1 MKKNKPYKKIP
12 TFETDEELEAFL
24 EQDLSEYLHPDNFV
38 KAQFVFEPLTKNLNL
53 RVQESLIKDLKKR
66 AKKFGMP
73 YQRYVRQILMQA
85 VASEPR

>member
-1 MKKNKPYKKIP
+1 MKKKMPHFKS
-12 TFETDEELEAFL
+12 DEELEAFL
-24 EQDLSEYLHPDNFV
+24 DQDLTPYLHRGNFSDI
-38 KAQFVFEPLTKNLNL
+38 QLVFEPLTKNLNL